1 MLCNQHP
8 LFNLQHCVLLFIWV
22 ILLLSH
28 STQGPR
34 WFCMWVLLGA
44 SQLCVASLSAR
55 PSWVSPQAGQDI
67 TMSHRWLM
75 AVLSQG
81 LMTSSLVFSFVSPV
95 ISVSKQKREAMC
107 SMCDPTLLHRC
118 RHTEEEKH
126 EWTSFLLFYFYYTG
140 SASRDSHHY
149 NFMAWCWE
157 VQGSPSLRQTE
168 HMLSISPIWNTHLS
182 SASVWHQKVS
192 ITNSFFPRSLV
203 QMSAQWLNAEKC

>member
-126 EWTSFLLFYFYYTG
+126 EWTSFLLFMFLLHWFSIKRQSSLQLHGLMLGSTG
-140 SASRDSHHY
+140 LPQPTSNRAHAEHFSHLKHTFKLSLCLASESEYH
-149 NFMAWCWE
+149 
-157 VQGSPSLRQTE
+157 
-168 HMLSISPIWNTHLS
+168 
-182 SASVWHQKVS
+182 
-192 ITNSFFPRSLV
+192 
-203 QMSAQWLNAEKC
+203 